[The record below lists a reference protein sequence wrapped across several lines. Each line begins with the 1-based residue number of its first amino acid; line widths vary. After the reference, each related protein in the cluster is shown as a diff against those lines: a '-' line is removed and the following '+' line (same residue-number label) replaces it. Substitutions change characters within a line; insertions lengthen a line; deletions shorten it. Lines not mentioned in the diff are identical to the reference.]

1 MEQTT
6 AITPQIRKYKCYF
19 WRMNTPS
26 KLLDQGV
33 EAFASL
39 PGIGRKT
46 ALRLALHMLRQPKHE
61 VQFFSES
68 INRMRI
74 DIRFCNR
81 CHNISETE
89 LCDICN
95 NTKRTENKTIC
106 VVEDMRD
113 IIAIENTQ
121 QYFGSYHVLGPSDLN
136 IDSLVDRVKNEQI
149 QEVIFAL
156 NSTMEGDTT
165 SFYVHR
171 RLIDFS
177 IKTSV
182 IARGIPI
189 GDELEYADEITL
201 GRSLINRTPFDES
214 L

>member
-1 MEQTT
+1 
-6 AITPQIRKYKCYF
+6 
-19 WRMNTPS
+19 MNTPS

-46 ALRLALHMLRQPKHE
+46 ALRLALHMLRQPMDE
-61 VQFFSES
+61 VHFFTNS
-68 INRMRI
+68 IKQMREE
-74 DIRFCNR
+74 IRFCNR

-89 LCDICN
+89 LCNICSN
-95 NTKRTENKTIC
+95 NKRGEGNTIC

-121 QYFGSYHVLGPSDLN
+121 QYFGTYHVLGGHISPVDGIGPADLN
-136 IDSLVDRVKNEQI
+136 IDSLVKRVKNEAI
-149 QEVIFAL
+149 EEVIFAL

-165 SFYVHR
+165 SFYIYR
-171 RLIDFS
+171 RLS
-177 IKTSV
+177 ELTVRTSV
-182 IARGIPI
+182 IARGIAV

-201 GRSLINRTPFDES
+201 GRSLLHRTPFDQS

>member
-1 MEQTT
+1 
-6 AITPQIRKYKCYF
+6 
-19 WRMNTPS
+19 MNNTSS

-46 ALRLALHMLRQPKHE
+46 ALRLALHMLRQSNEH
-61 VQFFSES
+61 VRNFSSS
-68 INRMRI
+68 ITRMRD
-74 DIRFCNR
+74 DIQFCKR

-95 NTKRTENKTIC
+95 NTKRSENKIIC

-121 QYFGSYHVLGPSDLN
+121 QYFATYHVLGGHISPVDGIGPSDLN
-136 IDSLVDRVKNEQI
+136 IDSLIERVKNEQI
-149 QEVIFAL
+149 EEIIFAL

-165 SFYVHR
+165 SFYIYR
-171 RLIDFS
+171 RLKDFT

-182 IARGIPI
+182 IARGIPV

-201 GRSLINRTPFDES
+201 GRSLLHRTPFDSS

>member
-1 MEQTT
+1 MSSS
-6 AITPQIRKYKCYF
+6 
-19 WRMNTPS
+19 S

-46 ALRLALHMLRQPKHE
+46 ALRLALHMLRQPLDDVNH
-61 VQFFSES
+61 FTES
-68 INRMRI
+68 IKRMRT
-74 DIRFCNR
+74 DTQFCKR
-81 CHNISETE
+81 CHNISEIG
-89 LCDICN
+89 ICEICSSP
-95 NTKRTENKTIC
+95 KRTESNTIC

-121 QYFGSYHVLGPSDLN
+121 QYFGTYHVLGGHISPIDGIGPSDLN
-136 IDSLVDRVKNEQI
+136 INSLVERVEKEKI
-149 QEVIFAL
+149 EEVIFAL

-165 SFYVHR
+165 SFYIYR
-171 RLIDFS
+171 RLMDFN

-182 IARGIPI
+182 IARGIAV

-201 GRSLINRTPFDES
+201 GRSLLHRTPFDSS

>member
-1 MEQTT
+1 
-6 AITPQIRKYKCYF
+6 
-19 WRMNTPS
+19 MNTPS

-39 PGIGRKT
+39 PGIGKKT
-46 ALRLALHMLRQPKHE
+46 ALRLALHMLRQPNSK
-61 VQFFSES
+61 VRQFAHALTQ
-68 INRMRI
+68 MREE
-74 DIRFCNR
+74 IRFCKR

-89 LCDICN
+89 ECSICKN
-95 NTKRTENKTIC
+95 PKRKMQNTIC

-121 QYFGSYHVLGPSDLN
+121 QYFGTYHVLGGHISPVDGIGPNDLE
-136 IDSLVDRVKNEQI
+136 IASLIDRVKNEGI
-149 QEVIFAL
+149 KEVIFAL

-165 SFYVHR
+165 SFYIYR
-171 RLIDFS
+171 KLKDFNVT
-177 IKTSV
+177 TSV
-182 IARGIPI
+182 IARGIAI

-201 GRSLINRTPFDES
+201 GRSLLHRTPFDAS

>member
-1 MEQTT
+1 
-6 AITPQIRKYKCYF
+6 
-19 WRMNTPS
+19 MNTPS

-46 ALRLALHMLRQPKHE
+46 ALRLALHMLRQPKDLVSE
-61 VQFFSES
+61 FSHA
-68 INRMRI
+68 IIQMRT
-74 DIRFCNR
+74 DIKFCNR

-89 LCDICN
+89 LCNICSN
-95 NTKRTENKTIC
+95 LKRCETKIIC

-121 QYFGSYHVLGPSDLN
+121 QYFGSYHVLGGHISPIDGIGPSDLN
-136 IDSLVDRVKNEQI
+136 INSLVERVKTEDTN
-149 QEVIFAL
+149 EVIFAL

-165 SFYVHR
+165 SFYIYR
-171 RLIDFS
+171 RLADFD

-182 IARGIPI
+182 IARGVPV

-201 GRSLINRTPFDES
+201 GRSLNHRTPFDQS

>member
-1 MEQTT
+1 MSSS
-6 AITPQIRKYKCYF
+6 
-19 WRMNTPS
+19 S

-46 ALRLALHMLRQPKHE
+46 ALRLALHTLRQPLDE
-61 VQFFSES
+61 VNYFTES
-68 INRMRI
+68 IKRMRT
-74 DIRFCNR
+74 DTRFCNR
-81 CHNISETE
+81 CHNISEIE
-89 LCDICN
+89 LCDICSN
-95 NTKRTENKTIC
+95 GKRSESNTIC

-121 QYFGSYHVLGPSDLN
+121 QYFGTYHVLGGHISPIDGIGPTDLN
-136 IDSLVDRVKNEQI
+136 INSLIKRVEIEKTEEI
-149 QEVIFAL
+149 IFAL

-165 SFYVHR
+165 SFYIYR
-171 RLIDFS
+171 RLMDFN

-182 IARGIPI
+182 IARGIAV

-201 GRSLINRTPFDES
+201 GRSLLHRTPFDSS

>member
-1 MEQTT
+1 MS
-6 AITPQIRKYKCYF
+6 
-19 WRMNTPS
+19 TPS
-26 KLLDQGV
+26 KLLNQGV

-46 ALRLALHMLRQPKHE
+46 ALRLALHMLRE
-61 VQFFSES
+61 NTEDVRFFSNS
-68 INRMRI
+68 ITKMREEI
-74 DIRFCNR
+74 QFCKR
-81 CHNISETE
+81 CYNISETH
-89 LCDICN
+89 LCNICN
-95 NTKRTENKTIC
+95 NIKRSDNKTIC

-121 QYFGSYHVLGPSDLN
+121 QYFGTYHVLGGHISPIDGIGPADLN
-136 IDSLVDRVKNEQI
+136 IDSLVERLKTEEVD
-149 QEVIFAL
+149 EVIFAL

-165 SFYVHR
+165 SFYIYR
-171 RLIDFS
+171 RLADFEV
-177 IKTSV
+177 KTSV

-201 GRSLINRTPFDES
+201 GRSLLHRTPFDNS

>member
-1 MEQTT
+1 
-6 AITPQIRKYKCYF
+6 
-19 WRMNTPS
+19 MNTPS

-46 ALRLALHMLRQPKHE
+46 ALRLALHMLRQSKDE
-61 VQFFSES
+61 VQYFSNS
-68 INRMRI
+68 ITRMRE

-95 NTKRTENKTIC
+95 NPKRSDTNTIC

-121 QYFGSYHVLGPSDLN
+121 QYFGSYHVLGGHISPVDGIGPSDLN
-136 IDSLVDRVKNEQI
+136 IDSLVERVKKENIE
-149 QEVIFAL
+149 EVIFAL

-165 SFYVHR
+165 SFYIHR
-171 RLIDFS
+171 RLIDLN

-201 GRSLINRTPFDES
+201 GRSLINRTPFDQS

>member
-1 MEQTT
+1 
-6 AITPQIRKYKCYF
+6 
-19 WRMNTPS
+19 MNTPS
-26 KLLDQGV
+26 KLLDLGV

-46 ALRLALHMLRQPKHE
+46 ALRLALHMLRQPKDE
-61 VQFFSES
+61 VRFFTDS
-68 INRMRI
+68 IRSMRS
-74 DIRFCNR
+74 DIRFCKR

-95 NTKRTENKTIC
+95 NPKRSDSNTIC

-121 QYFGSYHVLGPSDLN
+121 QYFGSYHVLGGHISPVDGIGPSDLN
-136 IDSLVDRVKNEQI
+136 IDSLVERVSNENI
-149 QEVIFAL
+149 EEVIFAL

-165 SFYVHR
+165 SFYIHR
-171 RLIDFS
+171 RLMDS
-177 IKTSV
+177 KIKTSV

-201 GRSLINRTPFDES
+201 GRSLINRTPFDQS

>member
-1 MEQTT
+1 
-6 AITPQIRKYKCYF
+6 
-19 WRMNTPS
+19 MNTPS

-46 ALRLALHMLRQPKHE
+46 ALRLALHMLRQSKEE
-61 VQFFSES
+61 VAFFSNS
-68 INRMRI
+68 VSRMRDEI
-74 DIRFCNR
+74 KFCKT

-89 LCDICN
+89 LCDICSN
-95 NTKRTENKTIC
+95 PKRSDSQTIC

-121 QYFGSYHVLGPSDLN
+121 QYFGAYHVLGGHISPIDGIGPSDLN
-136 IDSLVDRVKNEQI
+136 INSLIDRVKEEGI
-149 QEVIFAL
+149 KEVIFAL

-165 SFYVHR
+165 SFYIYR
-171 RLIDFS
+171 RLADFE
-177 IKTSV
+177 IATSV
-182 IARGIPI
+182 IARGIAV

-201 GRSLINRTPFDES
+201 GRSLLHRTPFENS

>member
-1 MEQTT
+1 
-6 AITPQIRKYKCYF
+6 
-19 WRMNTPS
+19 MNTPS

-46 ALRLALHMLRQPKHE
+46 ALRLALHMLRQSKEE
-61 VQFFSES
+61 VAFFSNS
-68 INRMRI
+68 ISRMRDEI
-74 DIRFCNR
+74 KFCNR

-95 NTKRTENKTIC
+95 NPKRSDSHTIC

-121 QYFGSYHVLGPSDLN
+121 QYFGAYHVLGGHISPIDGIGPSDLN
-136 IDSLVDRVKNEQI
+136 ISSLVDRVKAEEI
-149 QEVIFAL
+149 KEVIFAL

-165 SFYVHR
+165 SFYIYR
-171 RLIDFS
+171 RLADYEIA
-177 IKTSV
+177 TSV
-182 IARGIPI
+182 IARGIAV

-201 GRSLINRTPFDES
+201 GRSLLHRTPFENS

>member
-1 MEQTT
+1 
-6 AITPQIRKYKCYF
+6 
-19 WRMNTPS
+19 MNTPS

-46 ALRLALHMLRQPKHE
+46 ALRLALHMLRQSKDE
-61 VQFFSES
+61 VQYFSNS
-68 INRMRI
+68 ITRMRE

-95 NTKRTENKTIC
+95 NPKRSDNNTIC

-121 QYFGSYHVLGPSDLN
+121 QYFGSYHVLGGHISPVDGIGPSDLN
-136 IDSLVDRVKNEQI
+136 IDSLVERVKKENIE
-149 QEVIFAL
+149 EVIFAL

-165 SFYVHR
+165 SFYIHR
-171 RLIDFS
+171 RLIDLN

-201 GRSLINRTPFDES
+201 GRSLINRTPFDQS

>member
-1 MEQTT
+1 
-6 AITPQIRKYKCYF
+6 
-19 WRMNTPS
+19 MNNTSS

-46 ALRLALHMLRQPKHE
+46 ALRLALHMLRQSNDH
-61 VQFFSES
+61 VRNFSSS
-68 INRMRI
+68 ITRMRD
-74 DIRFCNR
+74 DIKFCSR

-95 NTKRTENKTIC
+95 NTKRSDNKTIC

-121 QYFGSYHVLGPSDLN
+121 QYFATYHVLGGHISPVDGIGPSDLN
-136 IDSLVDRVKNEQI
+136 IDTLVERVKNEQI
-149 QEVIFAL
+149 EEVIFAL

-165 SFYVHR
+165 SFYIYR
-171 RLIDFS
+171 RLKDFNV
-177 IKTSV
+177 KTSV
-182 IARGIPI
+182 IARGIPV
-189 GDELEYADEITL
+189 GDELEYTDEITL
-201 GRSLINRTPFDES
+201 GRSLLHRTPFDS
-214 L
+214 SI

>member
-1 MEQTT
+1 MS
-6 AITPQIRKYKCYF
+6 
-19 WRMNTPS
+19 TPS
-26 KLLDQGV
+26 KLLNQGV

-46 ALRLALHMLRQPKHE
+46 ALRLALHMLRENKEDVRFFANSITQMRE
-61 VQFFSES
+61 EIQF
-68 INRMRI
+68 
-74 DIRFCNR
+74 CKR
-81 CHNISETE
+81 CYNVSETN
-89 LCDICN
+89 LCGICN
-95 NTKRTENKTIC
+95 NIKRSENKTIC

-121 QYFGSYHVLGPSDLN
+121 QYFGTYHVLGGHISPIDGIGPADLN
-136 IDSLVDRVKNEQI
+136 IDSLIERVKTE
-149 QEVIFAL
+149 EVDEIIFAL

-165 SFYVHR
+165 SFYIYR
-171 RLIDFS
+171 RLAEFD

-201 GRSLINRTPFDES
+201 GRSLIHRTPFDNS

>member
-1 MEQTT
+1 
-6 AITPQIRKYKCYF
+6 
-19 WRMNTPS
+19 MNTPS

-46 ALRLALHMLRQPKHE
+46 ALRLALHMLRESKEE
-61 VQFFSES
+61 VAFFTNS
-68 INRMRI
+68 ISRMRDEI
-74 DIRFCNR
+74 KFCNR

-89 LCDICN
+89 LCDICSN
-95 NTKRTENKTIC
+95 SKRSEPKTIC

-121 QYFGSYHVLGPSDLN
+121 QYFGGYHVLGGHISPIDGIGPSDLN
-136 IDSLVDRVKNEQI
+136 INSLIERVTEEGIK
-149 QEVIFAL
+149 EVIFAL

-165 SFYVHR
+165 SFYIYR
-171 RLIDFS
+171 RLADFD
-177 IKTSV
+177 IATSV
-182 IARGIPI
+182 IARGIAV

-201 GRSLINRTPFDES
+201 GRSLLHRTPFENS

>member
-1 MEQTT
+1 MS
-6 AITPQIRKYKCYF
+6 
-19 WRMNTPS
+19 TPS
-26 KLLDQGV
+26 KLLNQGV

-46 ALRLALHMLRQPKHE
+46 ALRLALHMLRENTDDVRFFANAITKMRE
-61 VQFFSES
+61 EIQF
-68 INRMRI
+68 
-74 DIRFCNR
+74 CKR
-81 CHNISETE
+81 CYNISETH
-89 LCDICN
+89 LCNICN
-95 NTKRTENKTIC
+95 NIKRSENKTIC

-121 QYFGSYHVLGPSDLN
+121 QYFGTYHVLGGHISPIDGIGPADLN
-136 IDSLVDRVKNEQI
+136 IDSLVERLKMEEVD
-149 QEVIFAL
+149 EVIFAL

-165 SFYVHR
+165 SFYIYR
-171 RLIDFS
+171 RLADFEV
-177 IKTSV
+177 KTSV

-201 GRSLINRTPFDES
+201 GRSLLHRTPFDNS

>member
-1 MEQTT
+1 
-6 AITPQIRKYKCYF
+6 
-19 WRMNTPS
+19 MNTPS
-26 KLLDQGV
+26 KLLNQGV

-46 ALRLALHMLRQPKHE
+46 ALRLALHMLRQPKDQ
-61 VQFFSES
+61 VSDFSQS
-68 INRMRI
+68 IIQMRT
-74 DIRFCNR
+74 DIKFCTR

-89 LCDICN
+89 LCNICN
-95 NTKRTENKTIC
+95 NQKRSETKIIC

-121 QYFGSYHVLGPSDLN
+121 QYFGSYHVLGGHISPIDGIGPSDLN
-136 IDSLVDRVKNEQI
+136 INSLVKRIETEDINEI
-149 QEVIFAL
+149 IFAL

-165 SFYVHR
+165 SFYIYR
-171 RLIDFS
+171 RLADFD
-177 IKTSV
+177 ITTSV
-182 IARGIPI
+182 IARGVPI

-201 GRSLINRTPFDES
+201 GRSLNHRTPFEQS

>member
-1 MEQTT
+1 
-6 AITPQIRKYKCYF
+6 
-19 WRMNTPS
+19 MNTPS

-46 ALRLALHMLRQPKHE
+46 ALRLALHMLRQPNDD
-61 VQFFSES
+61 VQFFAHS
-68 INRMRI
+68 ITQMRQ
-74 DIRFCNR
+74 DIKFCKR
-81 CHNISETE
+81 CHNISESD
-89 LCDICN
+89 LCGICN
-95 NTKRTENKTIC
+95 NHTRSDSKTIC

-121 QYFGSYHVLGPSDLN
+121 QYFGSYHVLGGHISPIDGIGPTDLN
-136 IDSLVDRVKNEQI
+136 INSLVDRVKEEGTA
-149 QEVIFAL
+149 EVIFAL

-165 SFYVHR
+165 SFYIYR
-171 RLIDFS
+171 RLMGFEMKMS
-177 IKTSV
+177 T

-201 GRSLINRTPFDES
+201 GRSLIHRTPFDSS

>member
-1 MEQTT
+1 MSSS
-6 AITPQIRKYKCYF
+6 
-19 WRMNTPS
+19 S

-33 EAFASL
+33 DAFASL

-46 ALRLALHMLRQPKHE
+46 ALRLALHMLRQPKDD
-61 VQFFSES
+61 VQFFTES
-68 INRMRI
+68 IKRMRT
-74 DIRFCNR
+74 DTQFCKR

-89 LCDICN
+89 LCEICN
-95 NTKRTENKTIC
+95 NKKRSENQTIC

-121 QYFGSYHVLGPSDLN
+121 QYFGNYHVLGGHISPIDGIGPTDLN
-136 IDSLVDRVKNEQI
+136 IDSLVQRVQDEDIK
-149 QEVIFAL
+149 EVIFAL

-165 SFYVHR
+165 SFYIFR
-171 RLIDFS
+171 RLMNFDV
-177 IKTSV
+177 KTSS

-201 GRSLINRTPFDES
+201 GRSLLNRIPFDSS

>member
-1 MEQTT
+1 
-6 AITPQIRKYKCYF
+6 
-19 WRMNTPS
+19 MNTPS
-26 KLLDQGV
+26 KLLNQGV

-46 ALRLALHMLRQPKHE
+46 ALRLALHMLRQPKDQVSE
-61 VQFFSES
+61 FTQSIVQ
-68 INRMRI
+68 MRT
-74 DIRFCNR
+74 DIKFCSR

-89 LCDICN
+89 LCNICSN
-95 NTKRTENKTIC
+95 LKRSETNIIC

-121 QYFGSYHVLGPSDLN
+121 QYFGLYHVLGGHISPIDGIGPSDLN
-136 IDSLVDRVKNEQI
+136 INSLVERVKQEQI
-149 QEVIFAL
+149 DEVIFAL

-165 SFYVHR
+165 SFYIYR
-171 RLIDFS
+171 RLADYD

-182 IARGIPI
+182 IARGVPI
-189 GDELEYADEITL
+189 ADELEYADEITL
-201 GRSLINRTPFDES
+201 GRSLNHRTPFDQS

>member
-1 MEQTT
+1 MSSS
-6 AITPQIRKYKCYF
+6 
-19 WRMNTPS
+19 S

-33 EAFASL
+33 DAFASL

-46 ALRLALHMLRQPKHE
+46 ALRLALHMLRQPKND
-61 VQFFSES
+61 VQFFTES
-68 INRMRI
+68 IKGMRN
-74 DIRFCNR
+74 DTQFCKR

-89 LCDICN
+89 ICEICN
-95 NTKRTENKTIC
+95 NKKRSENKTIC

-121 QYFGSYHVLGPSDLN
+121 QYFGNYHVLGGHISPIDGIGPTDLN
-136 IDSLVDRVKNEQI
+136 IDSLVQRVQDENIK
-149 QEVIFAL
+149 EVIFAL

-165 SFYVHR
+165 SFYIFR
-171 RLIDFS
+171 RMMNLS
-177 IKTSV
+177 VKTSS

-201 GRSLINRTPFDES
+201 GRSLLNRIPFDSS

>member
-1 MEQTT
+1 MSSS
-6 AITPQIRKYKCYF
+6 
-19 WRMNTPS
+19 S

-33 EAFASL
+33 DAFASL

-46 ALRLALHMLRQPKHE
+46 ALRLALHMLRQPKDD
-61 VQFFSES
+61 VQFFTES
-68 INRMRI
+68 IKRMRN
-74 DIRFCNR
+74 DTQFCKR

-89 LCDICN
+89 LCEICN
-95 NTKRTENKTIC
+95 NKKRSENKTIC

-121 QYFGSYHVLGPSDLN
+121 QYFGNYHVLGGHISPIDGIGPTDLN
-136 IDSLVDRVKNEQI
+136 IDSLVQRVQDEDIK
-149 QEVIFAL
+149 EVIFAL

-165 SFYVHR
+165 SFYIFR
-171 RLIDFS
+171 RMMNLDV
-177 IKTSV
+177 KTSS

-201 GRSLINRTPFDES
+201 GRSLLNRIPFDSS